1 MNFTPVFRD
10 SAEPGRPEI
19 CVEIL
24 VLLDHSAPTARLL
37 SMREPRGVRPG
48 VGIPVIA
55 AHEVGSCDHAMTVTR
70 PNAPSRFDA
79 ASPGRRIGACQR
91 VELVASAEP
100 AIVFSSLAARSVPG
114 LCDGLVVDLI
124 DGAAHYRVTNPVDEA
139 SAAAAQQN
147 NIVQI
152 AFGGQADHPST
163 HFQGVAT
170 FATDQLLVAALIDQ
184 AVGIVAWQRSE
195 QRTHEAT
202 HDADH
207 LQIALRTSRQIGT
220 AIGILMSQYKIKSGE
235 AFELLSRASQR
246 AHVKVHDLA
255 LDVIDTGRLDVSRT
269 GLAGSTAG
277 GGDR

>member
-1 MNFTPVFRD
+1 M
-10 SAEPGRPEI
+10 
-19 CVEIL
+19 
-24 VLLDHSAPTARLL
+24 
-37 SMREPRGVRPG
+37 
-48 VGIPVIA
+48 IA
-55 AHEVGSCDHAMTVTR
+55 AHEVGSCDNAMTATR
-70 PNAPSRFDA
+70 PNTPGRFDA
-79 ASPGRRIGACQR
+79 ASPHRRIGACRR

-124 DGAAHYRVTNPVDEA
+124 DGAAHYRVTNPVDET

-147 NIVQI
+147 KIVQI
-152 AFGGQADHPST
+152 AFGGQADHPAT

-170 FATDQLLVAALIDQ
+170 FAWHHRVPTTTDQLLVAALIDQ
-184 AVGIVAWQRSE
+184 AVGIVEWLRSE
-195 QRTHEAT
+195 QRTHEAA

-220 AIGILMSQYKIKSGE
+220 AIGILMSQYKIKSDE